1 MKLSVACAEAEKLS
15 VKHKTDMVVIV
26 DSFATKTGLEIY
38 KIATRDELLHR
49 FKPYVPIKC
58 YRDGKETEY

>member
-1 MKLSVACAEAEKLS
+1 MKLSVACAEAERLS
-15 VKHKTDMVVIV
+15 IKHKTDMVVFV
-26 DSFATKTGLEIY
+26 ESFSPRTGLEVF
-38 KIATRDELLHR
+38 KVGTRDELLHR